1 MNVDNELM
9 DFDAAGSLA
18 EELPYWGWLDDER
31 SCLTRAGELMSL
43 ARISPFVL
51 DGQTPEQLDRVV
63 DRWQRMLSGLDAR
76 TRFYFYL
83 LRRPVRLPEVPPN
96 GASKVVT
103 LGQRKRRE
111 FLTKRVQDVSA
122 YVAWA
127 YDPGLSTVA
136 SERAGPWWMA
146 VAKNWMARRRNAQRS
161 IYLHSS
167 IEAASA
173 AFRQTVDA
181 SRALVDD
188 LTPLRL
194 LKAHEA
200 SEVLSE
206 LTNRPGTPWDGAT
219 GSGMNWRLAVS
230 ELEAERRN
238 LRLDGEPVVLYSL
251 LSPPGSARSNLLADL
266 YRLDATLTVTLEWRP
281 RGSDSNG
288 AESHVKDASAV
299 GSQGGILSGPS
310 AKDVRSGS
318 IVERWDELLRVAG
331 SLKLGWVTASLLIS
345 KLQAGARENVL
356 SRALRDLGRLVK
368 TQFILQWIESEDYR
382 RRIHRQLNKGEALH
396 ALRRFL
402 FFAHEGKVQR
412 RQADQQTNQVLC
424 LNLVTNAI
432 VTWSTLYMNA
442 AIEQLR
448 AEGSIGPDVGLG
460 HLSPA
465 LYGHINPYGKYR
477 FEIADRPAD
486 LRPLR
491 SPENGP

>member
-1 MNVDNELM
+1 MLET
-9 DFDAAGSLA
+9 
-18 EELPYWGWLDDER
+18 P
-31 SCLTRAGELMSL
+31 T
-43 ARISPFVL
+43 ISHAP
-51 DGQTPEQLDRVV
+51 
-63 DRWQRMLSGLDAR
+63 
-76 TRFYFYL
+76 
-83 LRRPVRLPEVPPN
+83 
-96 GASKVVT
+96 
-103 LGQRKRRE
+103 
-111 FLTKRVQDVSA
+111 
-122 YVAWA
+122 
-127 YDPGLSTVA
+127 
-136 SERAGPWWMA
+136 
-146 VAKNWMARRRNAQRS
+146 
-161 IYLHSS
+161 
-167 IEAASA
+167 
-173 AFRQTVDA
+173 
-181 SRALVDD
+181 
-188 LTPLRL
+188 
-194 LKAHEA
+194 
-200 SEVLSE
+200 
-206 LTNRPGTPWDGAT
+206 
-219 GSGMNWRLAVS
+219 
-230 ELEAERRN
+230 
-238 LRLDGEPVVLYSL
+238 
-251 LSPPGSARSNLLADL
+251 LLAADL
-266 YRLDATLTVTLEWRP
+266 VQRY

>member
-1 MNVDNELM
+1 MT
-9 DFDAAGSLA
+9 ASL
-18 EELPYWGWLDDER
+18 
-31 SCLTRAGELMSL
+31 S
-43 ARISPFVL
+43 
-51 DGQTPEQLDRVV
+51 
-63 DRWQRMLSGLDAR
+63 
-76 TRFYFYL
+76 
-83 LRRPVRLPEVPPN
+83 
-96 GASKVVT
+96 
-103 LGQRKRRE
+103 LGQYR
-111 FLTKRVQDVSA
+111 F
-122 YVAWA
+122 
-127 YDPGLSTVA
+127 
-136 SERAGPWWMA
+136 
-146 VAKNWMARRRNAQRS
+146 
-161 IYLHSS
+161 
-167 IEAASA
+167 
-173 AFRQTVDA
+173 
-181 SRALVDD
+181 
-188 LTPLRL
+188 
-194 LKAHEA
+194 
-200 SEVLSE
+200 
-206 LTNRPGTPWDGAT
+206 AT
-219 GSGMNWRLAVS
+219 
-230 ELEAERRN
+230 
-238 LRLDGEPVVLYSL
+238 
-251 LSPPGSARSNLLADL
+251 
-266 YRLDATLTVTLEWRP
+266 